1 MADERIV
8 KRSSAEGES
17 TQRPYMTYRDTQLW
31 AAVASVFA
39 DLQSSGEVRVDT
51 APEYVIGY
59 FCRELVAKS
68 LVTPAALTPE
78 K

>member
-1 MADERIV
+1 
-8 KRSSAEGES
+8 
-17 TQRPYMTYRDTQLW
+17 MTYRDTQLW

-39 DLQSSGEVRVDT
+39 ELQASGEVRVDT

-68 LVTPAALTPE
+68 IVTPAALAPE